1 MAKFN
6 GTATIKIENQC
17 GHVAYRMDDK
27 SKLITQVL
35 TSFFNENKFYGD
47 NSTEMQKMIQ
57 SVIKTDPEFVSKL
70 AVYARRV
77 FNMRSVSHVLTAYL
91 AHETEG
97 KPFTRQ
103 TVRGVCLR
111 GDDVT
116 EMMSFYIANFG
127 KPIPQSLIKGIADV
141 LTGFDEYTLSKYAGT
156 KKSVKMKDL
165 IILCHPKPKNEAQA
179 DLFKRCIEGKLETPV
194 TWETELSANGNN
206 AETWEKLID
215 SGKVGYMALL
225 RNLRNI
231 IKANPAN
238 IEKVFSTIENP
249 EAVRRSKQLPFRFLS
264 AYKSILDITGSR
276 ALDALENAVEASVNN
291 MQKLSGTTVIAID
304 ISGSMADKISAKSE
318 MRCYEIAM
326 LLGMIANRLCE
337 NSIVYTFDTTI
348 RKLPVYS
355 KAGILLSATNNNFCG
370 GGTNMALPFQ
380 KMIDDNIKADRI
392 IVLSDNECND
402 GITWYNHKSVQ
413 SLADEYRRISGQNI
427 WVHAIDLQG
436 YGTQQF
442 HGEKTN
448 IVAGWSEKVFD
459 FIHLAEQGKGSLE
472 TAIKNY
478 TW

>member
-6 GTATIKIENQC
+6 STVTIKTENQC

-47 NSTEMQKMIQ
+47 NSSEMQKTIQ

-70 AVYARRV
+70 AVYARRI
-77 FNMRSVSHVLTAYL
+77 FNMRSVSHVLAAYL

-97 KPFTRQ
+97 KAFTRQ
-103 TVRGVCLR
+103 TIRGVCLR
-111 GDDVT
+111 GDDAT
-116 EMMSFYIANFG
+116 EIMSFYIANFG

-141 LTGFDEYTLSKYAGT
+141 LTGFDEYTFAKYAGT

-165 IILCHPKPKNEAQA
+165 IILCHPKPKSEAQA

-206 AETWEKLID
+206 AETLEKLID

-249 EAVRRSKQLPFRFLS
+249 EAVKHSKQLPFRFLS
-264 AYKSILDITGSR
+264 AYHSIYDIAGSR
-276 ALDALENAVEASVNN
+276 ALDAIENAVEASVNN
-291 MQKLSGTTVIAID
+291 MKKLSGTTVIAID
-304 ISGSMADKISAKSE
+304 ASGSMASKISEKSE
-318 MRCYEIAM
+318 MRCYEIAA
-326 LLGMIANRLCE
+326 LLGILATRLCE
-337 NSIVYTFDTTI
+337 NSIVYIFDTGI
-348 RKLPVYS
+348 EKFPVYL
-355 KAGILLSATNNNFCG
+355 KAGILFSATHSAFRG
-370 GGTNMALPFQ
+370 GGTNMTLPFQ

-402 GITWYNHKSVQ
+402 GITWYSHKFVQ

-448 IVAGWSEKVFD
+448 IIAGWSEKVFD
-459 FIHLAEQGKGSLE
+459 FIHLAEQGKGYLE

>member
-6 GTATIKIENQC
+6 STVTIKTENQC
-17 GHVAYRMDDK
+17 GHAAYRMDDK

-47 NSTEMQKMIQ
+47 NSSEMQETIQ

-70 AVYARRV
+70 AVYARRI

-111 GDDVT
+111 GDDAT
-116 EMMSFYIANFG
+116 EIMSFYIANFG

-141 LTGFDEYTLSKYAGT
+141 LTGFDEYTFAKYVGT

-165 IILCHPKPKNEAQA
+165 IILCHPKPKSEAQA
-179 DLFKRCIEGKLETPV
+179 DLFKRCIEDKLEIPV

-238 IEKVFSTIENP
+238 IEKVFNTIENP
-249 EAVRRSKQLPFRFLS
+249 EAVKHSKQLPFRFLS
-264 AYKSILDITGSR
+264 AYHSIYDIAGSR
-276 ALDALENAVEASVNN
+276 ALDAIENAVEASVNN
-291 MQKLSGTTVIAID
+291 MKKLSGTTVIAID
-304 ISGSMADKISAKSE
+304 ASGSMASKISEKSE
-318 MRCYEIAM
+318 MRCYEIAA
-326 LLGMIANRLCE
+326 LLGILATRICE
-337 NSIVYTFDTTI
+337 NSIVYIFDTGI
-348 RKLPVYS
+348 KKLPVYS
-355 KAGILLSATNNNFCG
+355 KAGILFSATHSAFCG
-370 GGTNMALPFQ
+370 GGTNMALPFN
-380 KMIDDNIKADRI
+380 KMLADKVKADRLI
-392 IVLSDNECND
+392 MLSDNVCND
-402 GITWYNHKSVQ
+402 GITWYNNKPVQ
-413 SLADEYRRISGQNI
+413 VLADEYRRYSGKNI

-448 IVAGWSEKVFD
+448 IIAGWSEKVFD
-459 FIHLAEQGKGSLE
+459 FIHLAEQGEGSLE